1 MAVLPEVAGGMN
13 GPCTIAAL
21 DCGWLRTQQRT
32 LIGGGSTDL
41 MEIPVPAWLVRHGD
55 DVVVFDAGL
64 HPSLAGS
71 SEPLGRMSKLFQP
84 MLPADGSVGHRL
96 EQHDVDPDGS
106 FTVVVSHCH
115 FDHVGGLCEMA
126 NAHVVVNVDEWAFA
140 KAAGQDGGFDTALVD
155 LGHDVLTVAGEHD
168 LFDDGAVV
176 CIPTPGHTCG
186 HQSLRIR
193 TADGPVIL
201 TSDACYFT
209 HTLDDEI
216 LPPFGFDH
224 DLQRRS
230 LAMLRRERDAGTRIV
245 PGHDAYVFRAIAE
258 HPL

>member
-1 MAVLPEVAGGMN
+1 MSA
-13 GPCTIAAL
+13 PCTITAL

-32 LIGGGSTDL
+32 LIGGGTTDL

-64 HPSLAGS
+64 HPSLAES

-84 MLPADGSVGHRL
+84 MLPEHGSVGPRL
-96 EQHDVDPDGS
+96 EQHDVDPNGS
-106 FTVVVSHCH
+106 FTVVVSHTH
-115 FDHVGGLCEMA
+115 FDHVGGLCEMP
-126 NAHVVVNVDEWAFA
+126 NARIVVNSDEWAFA
-140 KAAGQDGGFDTALVD
+140 MAAGQEGGFDTTLVD
-155 LGHDVLTVAGEHD
+155 LGHDVTTVSGEHD
-168 LFDDGAVV
+168 LFGDGAVT

-186 HQSLRIR
+186 HQSLRVV

-216 LPPFGFDH
+216 LPPFGFDR

-230 LAMLRRERDAGTRIV
+230 LAKLRDARDNGTRIV
-245 PGHDAYVFRAIAE
+245 PGHDPGAFRSMC
-258 HPL
+258 PDSTN

>member
-1 MAVLPEVAGGMN
+1 MSDV
-13 GPCTIAAL
+13 CTITAL

-32 LIGGGSTDL
+32 LIGGGTADL
-41 MEIPVPAWLVRHGD
+41 MEFPVPAWLVRHGD

-64 HPSLAGS
+64 HPALAGS

-84 MLPADGSVGHRL
+84 LLSDDGSVGHRL
-96 EQHDVDPDGS
+96 EQHDVDPQGA

-115 FDHVGGLCEMA
+115 FDHVGGLCEMP
-126 NAHVVVNVDEWAFA
+126 NARIVVNPDEWAFA
-140 KAAGQDGGFDTALVD
+140 LVAGQDGGFDTALVD

-168 LFDDGAVV
+168 LFGDGAVT

-186 HQSLRIR
+186 HLSLRVV
-193 TADGPVIL
+193 TAGGPVIL
-201 TSDACYFT
+201 AADACYFT

-224 DLQRRS
+224 DLQLRS
-230 LAMLRRERDAGTRIV
+230 LRLLRQARDAGDRIV
-245 PGHDAYVFRAIAE
+245 PGHDADVFNAIAA
-258 HPL
+258 HSL